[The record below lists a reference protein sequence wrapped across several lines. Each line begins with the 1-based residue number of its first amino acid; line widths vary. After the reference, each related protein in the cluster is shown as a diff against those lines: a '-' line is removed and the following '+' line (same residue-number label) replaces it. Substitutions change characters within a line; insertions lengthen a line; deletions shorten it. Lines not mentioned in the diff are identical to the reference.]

1 MAQLRASR
9 TPRFIRGQNFNKEKD
24 VRLISILGD
33 SWTRKGNFKKSI
45 VDGNPREYIDI
56 RPHGTVADV
65 PCASLT
71 ERITAAEGA
80 FVNFLSEGGYTLK
93 KYLLDTDRQG
103 EWARDVPEV
112 SVLHVG
118 ACDIANTDRY
128 TVANVK
134 VIFQRSGRISYT
146 VANLS

>member
-1 MAQLRASR
+1 MS
-9 TPRFIRGQNFNKEKD
+9 
-24 VRLISILGD
+24 VSLITILGD

-103 EWARDVPEV
+103 EWARDVKKKYPLFLSFCLSDQRTSSSLLILIKLIHLIELRGC
-112 SVLHVG
+112 S
-118 ACDIANTDRY
+118 I
-128 TVANVK
+128 
-134 VIFQRSGRISYT
+134 VINFSYG
-146 VANLS
+146 LLPFYL